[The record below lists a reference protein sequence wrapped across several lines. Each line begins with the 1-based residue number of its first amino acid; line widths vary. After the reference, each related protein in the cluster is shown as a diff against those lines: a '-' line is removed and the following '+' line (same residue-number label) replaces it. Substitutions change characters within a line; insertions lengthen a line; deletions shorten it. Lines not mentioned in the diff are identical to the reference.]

1 MVTWKGFCLTVLL
14 AAGLTGVASAQA
26 PQTADQTQPQAGATA
41 APVTTVDQAI
51 DRIIAREHEEIATIR
66 RFNPVIETYIQDM
79 KPDKDMGAVPVKD
92 HYFLGQADLS
102 KGVVDN
108 SMLNGKKGKLQ
119 AFNPIAHLGDMFSSS
134 YIPDGF
140 LQMIYIDTNGFDR
153 QHYQFDYVHREFL
166 GEVRCVVFDVTPLPK
181 SGKGRFKGRI
191 WAEDQGYAIVRFN
204 GVYTPVAGING
215 FNLHFDSWRLNVQPG
230 LWLPAYIF
238 SQESDLKDFMG
249 NHVRF
254 KSQTRLWGYNLKN
267 VGRQEEFSEL
277 TIESPNAIQDQAA
290 STDRSPIEAQR
301 EWQHQAEINVVDR
314 LQRTG
319 LVAPPGEV
327 DKVLETVVNNIEVTN
342 NLDIQPDV
350 RCRVMLTG
358 TLEMFSIGHTI
369 VLSRGLID
377 VLPDEASL
385 ATMLAQELADII
397 LTKPSTD
404 QWGFNDT
411 TTVTA
416 TEALG
421 HFSFKDSPAQIQQD
435 SQKAVEL
442 LKNSPYKDKLASAGL
457 FLKQLDADSKTLP
470 VLINPHLGNR
480 IYLADQLISSAPN
493 LEPAKLDQI
502 AALPIGAR
510 LKLDPWSDHVELL
523 KAKALPLLSA
533 REKMPFEITPFMPYL
548 TRYQKPGSGI
558 SAEPTK
564 ADLAKK
570 DMQQPQQQ
578 PQQQ

>member
-1 MVTWKGFCLTVLL
+1 
-14 AAGLTGVASAQA
+14 
-26 PQTADQTQPQAGATA
+26 
-41 APVTTVDQAI
+41 
-51 DRIIAREHEEIATIR
+51 
-66 RFNPVIETYIQDM
+66 M

>member
-1 MVTWKGFCLTVLL
+1 MSTLKNFCFTVLL
-14 AAGLTGVASAQA
+14 AGSLAGGASAQTN
-26 PQTADQTQPQAGATA
+26 QTADQTQPQAGVSAG
-41 APVTTVDQAI
+41 PVTTVDQAI
-51 DRIIAREHEEIATIR
+51 DRVIAREHEEIATIR
-66 RFNPVIETYIQDM
+66 RFNPVVETYIQDM
-79 KPDKDMGAVPVKD
+79 KPDKEMGTMPVRD

-102 KGVVDN
+102 KGVVDH
-108 SMLNGKKGKLQ
+108 SMLNGKKGKLDSL
-119 AFNPIAHLGDMFSSS
+119 NPISHLTGMFSSS

-153 QHYQFDYVHREFL
+153 QHYQFDYVRREFL

-181 SGKGRFKGRI
+181 SGKGRFKGRL
-191 WAEDQGYAIVRFN
+191 WAEDQNFAIVRFN
-204 GVYTPVAGING
+204 GVYTPVSGING

-230 LWLPAYIF
+230 LWLPAYVF
-238 SQESDLKDFMG
+238 SQESDLKDFLG

-290 STDRSPIEAQR
+290 PQDRSPIEAQR

-327 DKVLETVVNNIEVTN
+327 DKVLETVVNNLEVTN
-342 NLDIQPDV
+342 NLDVEPDV
-350 RCRVMLTG
+350 HCRVMLTG

-416 TEALG
+416 TEALS
-421 HFSFKDSPAQIQQD
+421 HFSFKDTPEQIHQD
-435 SQKAVEL
+435 SVKAVEL
-442 LKNSPYKDKLASAGL
+442 LKNSPYKDKLGSAGL
-457 FLKQLDADSKTLP
+457 FLKQLDADSKMLP

-480 IYLADQLISSAPN
+480 IYLADQLISSAPG
-493 LEPAKLDQI
+493 LEPTKLDQI

-510 LKLDPWSDHVELL
+510 LKLDPWSDHVYIL
-523 KAKALPLLSA
+523 KAKPLPLLSA

-548 TRYQKPGSGI
+548 TRYQKPGSGVT
-558 SAEPTK
+558 ADPAK

-570 DMQQPQQQ
+570 DLQQQ
-578 PQQQ
+578 PQQQQ

>member
-1 MVTWKGFCLTVLL
+1 
-14 AAGLTGVASAQA
+14 
-26 PQTADQTQPQAGATA
+26 
-41 APVTTVDQAI
+41 
-51 DRIIAREHEEIATIR
+51 
-66 RFNPVIETYIQDM
+66 
-79 KPDKDMGAVPVKD
+79 
-92 HYFLGQADLS
+92 
-102 KGVVDN
+102 
-108 SMLNGKKGKLQ
+108 
-119 AFNPIAHLGDMFSSS
+119 
-134 YIPDGF
+134 
-140 LQMIYIDTNGFDR
+140 
-153 QHYQFDYVHREFL
+153 
-166 GEVRCVVFDVTPLPK
+166 
-181 SGKGRFKGRI
+181 
-191 WAEDQGYAIVRFN
+191 
-204 GVYTPVAGING
+204 
-215 FNLHFDSWRLNVQPG
+215 
-230 LWLPAYIF
+230 
-238 SQESDLKDFMG
+238 
-249 NHVRF
+249 
-254 KSQTRLWGYNLKN
+254 
-267 VGRQEEFSEL
+267 
-277 TIESPNAIQDQAA
+277 
-290 STDRSPIEAQR
+290 
-301 EWQHQAEINVVDR
+301 
-314 LQRTG
+314 
-319 LVAPPGEV
+319 
-327 DKVLETVVNNIEVTN
+327 
-342 NLDIQPDV
+342 
-350 RCRVMLTG
+350 MLTG